1 MNRHAVE
8 QQLGSIYPTDL
19 GAGLLDSFQELKTA
33 YMEGRLRPSELEG
46 GHFAEYAFRIC
57 EHACTGTFT
66 PIGTALRPVDQLV
79 RRLGSSAS
87 GHDSFRLHIPRVLF
101 GIFEIRN
108 RRGVGH
114 PSGDVNPNVA
124 DSEFV
129 TTTASWVVAEL
140 LRHAYNTD
148 MESAQALVDSLV
160 KRHSPL
166 VEDIDG
172 FPKLLRP
179 ELSVP
184 DRVLVLL
191 NHRRS
196 PMPPAELRK
205 ALSSVSGSRLVR
217 VLADMEKRA
226 LVHTGSTGC
235 VLTRRG
241 IECVEAII
249 RANSG
254 A

>member
-1 MNRHAVE
+1 
-8 QQLGSIYPTDL
+8 
-19 GAGLLDSFQELKTA
+19 
-33 YMEGRLRPSELEG
+33 MEGRLRPSELEG

-114 PSGDVNPNVA
+114 PSGDVNPNEA

-129 TTTASWVVAEL
+129 TTSASWVVAEM

-184 DRVLVLL
+184 ERVLVLL
-191 NHRRS
+191 NHRRT
-196 PMPPAELRK
+196 PTPLAELRK
-205 ALSSVSGSRLVR
+205 ALPTVSGSRLAQILGDLEKSA
-217 VLADMEKRA
+217 LAHA
-226 LVHTGSTGC
+226 GNTGY

-241 IECVEAII
+241 IESVETVNHSNAV
-249 RANSG
+249 A
-254 A
+254 